1 MCWSVHP
8 TAAALATELE
18 VPSRKLI
25 GLKLKCYLQFTLK
38 ISENIQTPLN
48 EKVDSHKYIMYIFY

>member
-48 EKVDSHKYIMYIFY
+48 EKVDSH